1 VNAPRALTRA
11 DARPCT
17 RCAVRPRARGQR
29 WCRECHGAYKRKAAA
44 TARETETGRGSGQR
58 QDQPHPPRAVK
69 PGVVAAG
76 QTPGKKGPPEPVT
89 PPAPY
94 VPYDGLEPA
103 PAAAPREAWYSVF
116 LSELAERGLMAL
128 AAARAGVH
136 ISTVYRRR
144 EADRDFA
151 AEIEVARSYYAD
163 HLEWESVTLGRIRG
177 NPLPYFARLKAERPS
192 RYIDRQ
198 AVLIGTVESLS
209 PEEGRALLQAMLDL
223 PPAEGALEA
232 AGPDPARVVL
242 DGEPSGPESAQTAE

>member
-1 VNAPRALTRA
+1 V
-11 DARPCT
+11 
-17 RCAVRPRARGQR
+17 
-29 WCRECHGAYKRKAAA
+29 AA
-44 TARETETGRGSGQR
+44 T
-58 QDQPHPPRAVK
+58 P
-69 PGVVAAG
+69 AAPA
-76 QTPGKKGPPEPVT
+76 QSSE

-94 VPYDGLEPA
+94 VPFDGLELDPEA
-103 PAAAPREAWYSVF
+103 PPREGWYSVF

-144 EADRDFA
+144 GADRDFA
-151 AEIEVARSYYAD
+151 EEIEVARNYYAD

-209 PEEGRALLQAMLDL
+209 PEEGRAVLQAMLDL
-223 PPAEGALEA
+223 PPVEGALEP

-242 DGEPSGPESAQTAE
+242 DGEPSGPESAQPAG

>member
-1 VNAPRALTRA
+1 MNAPRALPRA

-17 RCAVRPRARGQR
+17 RCTVRPRARGQR
-29 WCRECHGAYKRKAAA
+29 WCRECHGAYKRKAAE

-58 QDQPHPPRAVK
+58 QDQPHPASAAK

-76 QTPGKKGPPEPVT
+76 QTPGKKEPPEPVT

-103 PAAAPREAWYSVF
+103 PAAAPREAWYCVF

-136 ISTVYRRR
+136 ISKVYRRR

-151 AEIEVARSYYAD
+151 EEIEVARSYYAD

-198 AVLIGTVESLS
+198 AVLIGTDQSLY
-209 PEEGRALLQAMLDL
+209 PEEGRALLQAMLGRG
-223 PPAEGALEA
+223 AAVGALEA
-232 AGPDPARVVL
+232 AGP
-242 DGEPSGPESAQTAE
+242 ESAQTSE